1 MSAEKLKEEL
11 IATGNERKAQELMRF
26 FKTSKG
32 SYGEGDIFIGV
43 TVPVNRAIT
52 KKFLHLSPTELVE
65 LLHCEIHEVRLSALI
80 CMVEQYKSKKTTDS
94 RRQEIVDI
102 YIKNTRY
109 INNWD
114 LVDLSVYNIIGEH
127 LLHRDRELLYHWAE
141 STLLWEQRMA
151 IVATMC
157 FVRHGEYDD
166 TIAIARKLCY
176 HPHDLI
182 QKAVGWLLREVGKR
196 DEKRLTDFLDT
207 HHTTLPRTLLRYAI
221 ERLSPMQRKHYMS
234 R

>member
-43 TVPVNRAIT
+43 TVPINRAIT

-80 CMVEQYKSKKTTDS
+80 CMVEQYKSKKTTDM

-221 ERLSPMQRKHYMS
+221 ERLSPMQRKHYMG

>member
-26 FKTSKG
+26 FKTTKG

-221 ERLSPMQRKHYMS
+221 ERLSPMQRKHYMG

>member
-52 KKFLHLSPTELVE
+52 KKFLHLTPTELVE

-80 CMVEQYKSKKTTDS
+80 CMVEQYKSKKTTDL

-221 ERLSPMQRKHYMS
+221 ERLSPMQRKHYMG

>member
-26 FKTSKG
+26 FKTTKG

-80 CMVEQYKSKKTTDS
+80 CMVEQYKSKKTTDL

-221 ERLSPMQRKHYMS
+221 ERLSPMQRKHYMG

>member
-102 YIKNTRY
+102 YIKNTHY

-221 ERLSPMQRKHYMS
+221 ERLSPMQRKHYMG

>member
-80 CMVEQYKSKKTTDS
+80 CMVEQYKSKKTTDL

-221 ERLSPMQRKHYMS
+221 ERLSPMQRKHYMG

>member
-1 MSAEKLKEEL
+1 MSIEKLKAEL
-11 IATGNERKAQELMRF
+11 LAVGDEKRARELSRF
-26 FKTSKG
+26 FKTSQG

-52 KKFLHLSPTELVE
+52 RRYLHLSPTSLVG
-65 LLHCEIHEVRLSALI
+65 LLRSEIHELRLSALI
-80 CMVEQYKSKKTTDS
+80 CMVEQYRSKKTSDI
-94 RRQEIVDI
+94 RRQEIVDL
-102 YIKNTRY
+102 YIANTRY

-114 LVDLSVYNIIGEH
+114 LVDLSVYHIIGIH
-127 LLHRDRELLYHWAE
+127 LLHRDRSLLYRWAE
-141 STLLWEQRMA
+141 SSLLWEQRMA

-166 TIAIARKLCY
+166 TIAIAEMLCH

-196 DEKRLTDFLDT
+196 DMDRLTAFLDM
-207 HHTTLPRTLLRYAI
+207 HYTTLPRTLLRYAI
-221 ERLSPMQRKHYMS
+221 EKFPPHLRKHYMG

>member
-207 HHTTLPRTLLRYAI
+207 HHTSLPRTLLRYAI
-221 ERLSPMQRKHYMS
+221 ERLSPMQRKHYMG

>member
-80 CMVEQYKSKKTTDS
+80 CMVEQYKSKKTTDL

-221 ERLSPMQRKHYMS
+221 ERLSPMQRKHSMG